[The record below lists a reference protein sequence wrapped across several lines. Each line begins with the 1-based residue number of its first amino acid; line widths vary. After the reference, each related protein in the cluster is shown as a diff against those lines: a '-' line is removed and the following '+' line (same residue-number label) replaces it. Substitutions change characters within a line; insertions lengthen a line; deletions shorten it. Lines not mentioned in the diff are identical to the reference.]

1 MIEILPNWHPIFV
14 HFTVSLFTVS
24 TLFYFLTAFTN
35 KLKINHEFLVVA
47 RWCLW
52 LSATITV
59 GTIIAGFYAYNT
71 VAHDGP
77 SHAAMSDHRNW
88 ALVTF
93 AVIVALAI
101 GSFLRR
107 RCHKSASVLFLI
119 GMLIGLGLLMATAW
133 RGGELV
139 YRHGLGV
146 MTLPKANKI
155 GHLLNHG
162 EQHEHGSANNVMKK
176 ENKASVHPHADGHDH

>member
-1 MIEILPNWHPIFV
+1 MIEILPNWHPMFV

-24 TLFYFLTAFTN
+24 TLFYFLAAFTSR
-35 KLKINHEFLVVA
+35 LKMNHEFLVVA

-52 LSATITV
+52 LSAIITV
-59 GTIIAGFYAYNT
+59 GTIIAGFRAYYT

-88 ALVTF
+88 ALGTF
-93 AVIVALAI
+93 VVIMALAI

-107 RCHKSASVLFLI
+107 RSHKSASVLFLI
-119 GMLIGLGLLMATAW
+119 SMLIGLGLLMATAW

-146 MTLPKANKI
+146 MSLPKTNET
-155 GHLLNHG
+155 GHQHDHS
-162 EQHEHGSANNVMKK
+162 EQHQHG
-176 ENKASVHPHADGHDH
+176 